1 MDQTNRLILV
11 LAAIFGIMGFMMS
24 SYLMDDGSK
33 LIGNAAPALDMKLIN
48 GRSQSLASLRGK
60 PVLINVWA
68 TWCPPCIE
76 EMPML
81 DSAHRAGKIHVI
93 AIAHD
98 DRKAVEQFLSRKN
111 FAFDIALG
119 DAAPSFDKDYAVPNT
134 IPYSVMI
141 NREGEVTAVKRG
153 LMSQRELD
161 AMIAGAM

>member
-24 SYLMDDGSK
+24 SYLMNDGSK
-33 LIGNAAPALDMKLIN
+33 LVGNSAPALELKLIN
-48 GRSQSLASLRGK
+48 GSSQSLASLRGK

-68 TWCPPCIE
+68 TWCPPCVE

-81 DSAHRAGKIHVI
+81 DVAHRSGKIHVI

-98 DRKAVEQFLSRKN
+98 ERAAVEQFLRRKN
-111 FAFDIALG
+111 FAFDMALG
-119 DAAPSFDKDYAVPNT
+119 ESAPSFDGDYAVPNV

-153 LMSQRELD
+153 LLSQGELD
-161 AMIAGAM
+161 SMIAGAL